1 MRYYRCSNGSFYS
14 DEEIWE
20 RLEAGV
26 WEVCCWDEATGE
38 EWMASGEG
46 RLLHLA
52 PVDAGDVPAE
62 RSIGQIEG

>member
-1 MRYYRCSNGSFYS
+1 MRYYRCSNGTYYS

-26 WEVCCWDEATGE
+26 WSVCCWDGETGE
-38 EWMASGEG
+38 EWMESDEG

-52 PVDAGDVPAE
+52 PVDVVE
-62 RSIGQIEG
+62 RETEQQFGPIEK